1 MEEENN
7 LTNMIKKSLTKKL
20 IEDNSVLKKNMIDG
34 MTNQADSLKTVKESL
49 SSKLE
54 NSIKNVTNIKG
65 ELKGKLEN

>member
-34 MTNQADSLKTVKESL
+34 MTNQSDSLKTVKESL

>member
-34 MTNQADSLKTVKESL
+34 MTNQSDSLKTVKESL

-65 ELKGKLEN
+65 ELKDKLET